1 MGKTYFALPW
11 TKWLTP
17 GREEFKMSRPKF
29 LILSGD
35 GINCERETAWAFREA
50 GGGPSII
57 HINELL
63 EKPALLKEFHGMA
76 IPGGFSFGDELG
88 SGQVLALKI
97 KHGLKEEFQAFVKD
111 KKPIIGICNG
121 FQVLVKLG
129 LLPYP
134 EDERVMALA
143 QNKKGE
149 FTNRWT
155 KLNLVDGSVC
165 KWTEGIDM
173 SSIELPVRH
182 GEGRVVFAKGKEEEI
197 FSDLSKNGQIPFCY
211 DEDFNGSYKNI
222 AGVCDPTGLILG
234 MMPHPE
240 AYLFEATYKNKK
252 EDPFAKGMGQ
262 LLFDNILRY
271 LEER

>member
-1 MGKTYFALPW
+1 MGTH
-11 TKWLTP
+11 
-17 GREEFKMSRPKF
+17 KF

-35 GINCERETAWAFREA
+35 GINCERETALAFKQA
-50 GGGPSII
+50 GGTPTII

-63 EKPALLKEFHGMA
+63 EKPTLLNEFDGMA

-97 KHGLKEEFQAFVKD
+97 KHGLKEEFAKFVDD

-134 EDERVMALA
+134 KDERVMALA
-143 QNKKGE
+143 QNKNGE
-149 FTNRWT
+149 FIDRWT
-155 KLNLVDGSVC
+155 QLNMVDGSIC
-165 KWTEGIDM
+165 KWTDGIDM
-173 SSIELPVRH
+173 GSIELPVRH
-182 GEGRVVFAKGKEEEI
+182 GEGRVVFAKGREEEI
-197 FSDLSKNGQIPFCY
+197 FNALSKNGQIPFCY

-252 EDPFAKGMGQ
+252 ENPHAKGMGQ
-262 LLFDNILRY
+262 LLFDNIIKY
-271 LEER
+271 LEGR

>member
-1 MGKTYFALPW
+1 
-11 TKWLTP
+11 
-17 GREEFKMSRPKF
+17 MSTHKF

-35 GINCERETAWAFREA
+35 GINCERETALAFKQA
-50 GGGPSII
+50 GGTPTII

-63 EKPALLKEFHGMA
+63 ENPSLLKEFHGLA

-97 KHGLKEEFQAFVKD
+97 KHGLKEEFENFVND

-134 EDERVMALA
+134 KDDRVMALA
-143 QNKKGE
+143 ANKSGH
-149 FTNRWT
+149 FIDRWT

-165 KWTEGIDM
+165 KWTVGLNM
-173 SSIELPVRH
+173 SSFELPVRH
-182 GEGRVVFAKGKEEEI
+182 GEGRVVLAKGREEEV
-197 FSDLSKNGQIPFCY
+197 FNALSKNGQIPFCY
-211 DEDFNGSYKNI
+211 DVDFNGSYKNI

-240 AYLFEATYKNKK
+240 AYLFEATYKNQK
-252 EDPFAKGMGQ
+252 ENPYAKGMGQ
-262 LLFDNILRY
+262 HLFDNIIKY
-271 LEER
+271 LEGNK